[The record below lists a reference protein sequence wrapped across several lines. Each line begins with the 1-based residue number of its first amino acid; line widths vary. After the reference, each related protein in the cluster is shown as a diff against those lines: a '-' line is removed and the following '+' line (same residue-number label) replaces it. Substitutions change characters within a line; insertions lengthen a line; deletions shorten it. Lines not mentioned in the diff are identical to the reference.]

1 MVGMLKAGGFL
12 LVCAVQF
19 VFILSLL
26 FSLFVLFFLFVLFSP
41 IDADESAHSSG

>member
-1 MVGMLKAGGFL
+1 MLKAGEFL
-12 LVCAVQF
+12 LGYTVQF

-26 FSLFVLFFLFVLFSP
+26 FSLFVFFFLFVLFSP

>member
-1 MVGMLKAGGFL
+1 MVGMLKVGGFL
-12 LVCAVQF
+12 LGCAVQL

-26 FSLFVLFFLFVLFSP
+26 FSLFVFFFLFVLFSP

>member
-1 MVGMLKAGGFL
+1 MLKAGGFL
-12 LVCAVQF
+12 LGYAVQF

-26 FSLFVLFFLFVLFSP
+26 FSLFVFFFLFVLFSP

>member
-1 MVGMLKAGGFL
+1 MLKAGGFL
-12 LVCAVQF
+12 LGCVVQF
-19 VFILSLL
+19 VFFLSLL

>member
-1 MVGMLKAGGFL
+1 MVGMLKEGGFL

-19 VFILSLL
+19 VFFLSVL
-26 FSLFVLFFLFVLFSP
+26 FSLFVFFFLFVLFSP

>member
-12 LVCAVQF
+12 LGYAVQF

-26 FSLFVLFFLFVLFSP
+26 FSLFVFFFLFVLFSP

>member
-1 MVGMLKAGGFL
+1 MIGMLKAGGFL

-19 VFILSLL
+19 VFILLLL
-26 FSLFVLFFLFVLFSP
+26 FSLFVFFFLFVLFSP